1 MFRKKK
7 FQAVK
12 LPTIRQPKDITDL
25 PTGTVIETVNGDY
38 FYIKGSKK
46 FRIISDRILFSW
58 SFPRTVYVT
67 QACADRYKT
76 FGRLGFREGTII
88 RDITTS
94 AIYLISE
101 NKKRLVTTP
110 DALDNLGVATDGIML
125 VSPEEAGIHEG
136 GEDI

>member
-1 MFRKKK
+1 MFRKDKTP
-7 FQAVK
+7 
-12 LPTIRQPKDITDL
+12 LPLPPQRTPRDVTDF
-25 PTGTVIETVNGDY
+25 PTGTVIETVNGDF
-38 FYIKGSKK
+38 FYIKGKRK

-67 QACADRYKT
+67 QTCADRYKT
-76 FGRLGFREGTII
+76 FGRLGFREGTVI

-101 NKKRLVTTP
+101 NKKRLITTP
-110 DALDNLGVATDGIML
+110 DALENLGVSVDDIMF

>member
-1 MFRKKK
+1 VFRKKPE
-7 FQAVK
+7 
-12 LPTIRQPKDITDL
+12 LPLPSPRKPKDITDL
-25 PTGTVIETVNGDY
+25 PTGTVIETVNGEH
-38 FYIKGSKK
+38 FYIKGKRK

-67 QACADRYKT
+67 QTCADRYKT
-76 FGRLGFREGTII
+76 FGRMGFREGTVI

-110 DALDNLGVATDGIML
+110 DALDNLGVLVDDIIL